1 MWWGTQQTKK
11 ERTTEPEFHVS
22 MEITGFFTDLKR
34 IIGLTEHP
42 EYGFLEHSRT
52 PLQAL
57 DSPKVEL
64 LRLPDG
70 PSHPGDYIGGLLFE
84 C

>member
-1 MWWGTQQTKK
+1 MDN
-11 ERTTEPEFHVS
+11 
-22 MEITGFFTDLKR
+22 I

-70 PSHPGDYIGGLLFE
+70 SSHPGDYIGDLLF
-84 C
+84 